1 MSRAPPVLMQIN
13 STSMPYAAILQRGRQ
28 ELLVFKCVL
37 AAVAAA
43 AAAALWR
50 NFGRAALAALGLA

>member
-1 MSRAPPVLMQIN
+1 MQIN